1 MAAAGRRKTNKKPE
15 CIWSVKL
22 VIKNIRDEKDKKI
35 KCKSNSD
42 RGVTKTAE

>member
-22 VIKNIRDEKDKKI
+22 IRNIKDEKDKKI
-35 KCKSNSD
+35 KCKSNSY
-42 RGVTKTAE
+42 GEVTKTAE

>member
-22 VIKNIRDEKDKKI
+22 VIRNTRDEKDKKI
-35 KCKSNSD
+35 KCKSNSY
-42 RGVTKTAE
+42 GEVTKTAE